1 MSRWGMI
8 KMAHGKQRRE
18 DSLSRERI
26 VEAAIALLDSSGES
40 ALTFKALSDRLETGA
55 GAIYWHIDNKND
67 LLIAACDA
75 VVARVLGALP
85 ENRIPQE
92 AIRALALDMF
102 DAIDAHPWVGA
113 TLARSAG
120 QLPTVRI
127 LERIGQQVRA
137 LGVPDDAQW
146 AAVSALLSYILGVSG
161 QNAAN
166 AQLARARNLDRSDFL
181 GEMSSVWSKLDPAEY
196 PFTNSIAAQLPAH
209 DDRADFLAGIDLIL
223 SGISRR

>member
-1 MSRWGMI
+1 MI
-8 KMAHGKQRRE
+8 KTAHGKQRRE

-75 VVARVLGALP
+75 VVARTLGVLP
-85 ENRIPQE
+85 ENRVPEE
-92 AIRALALDMF
+92 AIRTLALDMF

-113 TLARSAG
+113 TLARAAG

-127 LERIGQQVRA
+127 LERIGRQVRA

-181 GEMSSVWSKLDPAEY
+181 GEMSSIWSKLDPAEY
-196 PFTNSIAAQLPAH
+196 PFTSSIAAQLPAH
-209 DDRADFLAGIDLIL
+209 DDRADFLAGIDFIL

>member
-1 MSRWGMI
+1 MI
-8 KMAHGKQRRE
+8 KTAHGKQRRE
-18 DSLSRERI
+18 DSLSRDRI
-26 VEAAIALLDSSGES
+26 VETAIALLDSSGEG
-40 ALTFKALSDRLETGA
+40 ALTFKALSERLETGA

-75 VVARVLGALP
+75 VVARTLGAQP
-85 ENRIPQE
+85 ENAVPE
-92 AIRALALDMF
+92 AAIQALALDMF

-113 TLARSAG
+113 TLARAAG

-137 LGVPDDAQW
+137 LGVPDHAQW

-166 AQLARARNLDRSDFL
+166 AQLAQARNLDRSDFL
-181 GEMSSVWSKLDPAEY
+181 GEMSSAWSRLDPVEY
-196 PFTNSIAAQLPAH
+196 PFTQSVAAQLPDH
-209 DDRADFLAGIDLIL
+209 DDRGDFLAGIDFIL
-223 SGISRR
+223 RGIIASRSC